1 MRAGDNGMNRIFRA
15 AAVAIGLPIFM
26 LGQLFKYAGLQE
38 TWPARIGVSIAM
50 FPVVSFVTIMWLAAW
65 VIVYE
70 LIKSG
75 LHYWIAPS

>member
-1 MRAGDNGMNRIFRA
+1 MKRLLRA

-26 LGQLFKYAGLQE
+26 LGQLFKYAGLQD

-50 FPVVSFVTIMWLAAW
+50 FPIVSFVTIIWLAAW
-65 VIVYE
+65 AIVYE

-75 LHYWIAPS
+75 LYYYWIAPS